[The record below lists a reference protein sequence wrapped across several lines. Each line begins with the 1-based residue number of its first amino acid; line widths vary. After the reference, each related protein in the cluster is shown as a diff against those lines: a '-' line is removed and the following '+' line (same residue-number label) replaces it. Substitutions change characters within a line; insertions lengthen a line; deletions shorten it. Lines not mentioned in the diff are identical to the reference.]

1 MVLHFNDEP
10 RKQKSKNYFFNKG
23 LFANPESK
31 AALLAT
37 WKSVMED
44 VTILSWNNKMVAANK
59 AIKIKSDELT
69 RQNKKKWRDTYLAQ
83 FEEIIEAE
91 AELQHNWGSREAR
104 EKRSDT
110 QVKLHEVRQQ
120 KFQFQENAILS
131 KWARVG
137 NRCMKEFFEYHA
149 GSRKPTDITQLKEG
163 DRIISSQA
171 DIEKHILTFYEELY
185 TRDETVEHNEE
196 ARIDCFQYLR
206 QTVTEEHNVALLKPI
221 TVEEVAAAVKELPS
235 DKAPGVYAIPAEIYQ
250 ELWEDIEFDVFNFV
264 GEAISQ
270 EHISD
275 ELNTSKIALLPKS
288 KDRMRVQNYRPIS
301 LLNTLYKVIAKLYA
315 NKIKPLLHFWIL
327 PSQTCFVPDRCI
339 LDNIFLAFEA
349 IEWALENKQDI
360 SMLLLDFEKAYD
372 RVSWTFLRRTMETMG
387 FHTTWIKQVMSLN
400 LNASAAIIVNG
411 EM

>member
-1 MVLHFNDEP
+1 
-10 RKQKSKNYFFNKG
+10 
-23 LFANPESK
+23 
-31 AALLAT
+31 
-37 WKSVMED
+37 
-44 VTILSWNNKMVAANK
+44 
-59 AIKIKSDELT
+59 
-69 RQNKKKWRDTYLAQ
+69 
-83 FEEIIEAE
+83 
-91 AELQHNWGSREAR
+91 
-104 EKRSDT
+104 
-110 QVKLHEVRQQ
+110 
-120 KFQFQENAILS
+120 
-131 KWARVG
+131 
-137 NRCMKEFFEYHA
+137 MKEFFEYHV

-235 DKAPGVYAIPAEIYQ
+235 GKAPGVDAIPAEFYQ
-250 ELWEDIEFDVFNFV
+250 ELWKDIEFDVFNFV

-288 KDRMRVQNYRPIS
+288 EDRMRVQNYRPIS
-301 LLNTLYKVIAKLYA
+301 LLNTLYKVIVKLYA

-360 SMLLLDFEKAYD
+360 SMFLLDFEKAYD
-372 RVSWTFLRRTMETMG
+372 RVSWTFLRRTLETMG
-387 FHTTWIKQVMSLN
+387 FHITWIKQVMPLN
-400 LNASAAIIVNG
+400 LNALAAIIVNG